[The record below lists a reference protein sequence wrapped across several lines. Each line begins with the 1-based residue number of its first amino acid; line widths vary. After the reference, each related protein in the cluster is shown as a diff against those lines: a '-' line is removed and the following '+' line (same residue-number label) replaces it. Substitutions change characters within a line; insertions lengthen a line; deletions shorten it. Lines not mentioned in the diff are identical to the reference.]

1 MRNSA
6 TQFRWRYPRTTQ
18 ARYVAK
24 LSGWQK
30 YILKKLWH
38 WEADLDAWL
47 ETHPGDTACQTVK
60 QVREEGMD
68 WAPRYLRN
76 QFDAERPWTPSDRAR
91 MSRSLRR
98 LEARGLVVRIL
109 FAHTQR
115 TRLIRFTPRG
125 RKVARRL
132 TGPHW
137 S

>member
-1 MRNSA
+1 LRNSA

-60 QVREEGMD
+60 RFCQNSRHEREADEED
-68 WAPRYLRN
+68 H
-76 QFDAERPWTPSDRAR
+76 SDLN
-91 MSRSLRR
+91 RS
-98 LEARGLVVRIL
+98 
-109 FAHTQR
+109 T
-115 TRLIRFTPRG
+115 
-125 RKVARRL
+125 
-132 TGPHW
+132 
-137 S
+137 